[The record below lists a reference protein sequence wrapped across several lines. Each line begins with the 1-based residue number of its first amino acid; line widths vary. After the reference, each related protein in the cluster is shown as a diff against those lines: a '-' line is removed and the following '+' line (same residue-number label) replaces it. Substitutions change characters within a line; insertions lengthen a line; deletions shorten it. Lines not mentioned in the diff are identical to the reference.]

1 MRRLS
6 WFAVVLLGCGGGGVK
21 GDGDADGRCEEDCPY
36 ADVAPSLGS
45 VTALPVRGRI
55 VEEDLPVDLT
65 DADPFKELAQDEL
78 DHAEVALALRAGGET
93 FTLESVTADEEGYLD
108 VSVPLPAGVPAGEHT
123 LVLSVGGQVAG
134 EVRAQLLA
142 ATHEDVVVRSDV
154 DMTWLETDFMSASG
168 LLGLLEADARERVA
182 LPGMS
187 VVYQALR
194 AGASGAAAR
203 PVVFLSGSPR
213 FFKRTIEGKM
223 QLDGVVH
230 AGLILKPFKDIVAEN
245 LLDFDVTALQEELE
259 EQIGYKLAALLHLR
273 LDVPPAVP
281 EILMGDDT
289 EADVVVYVLYH
300 RFTSGLLDAAQLGAE
315 LDRLAVSEGWRDEI
329 ERLLPLVSAHLEGRD
344 APVRAIYINKTAAP
358 GEHYPV
364 ADWQQDEL
372 VRYHAGAWPLA
383 LDLFEEGRVSAAAV
397 RAVRAALEAR
407 GVDAAARAAAAG
419 EAGFVEA
426 ATAAMFAEER

>member
-1 MRRLS
+1 MKRWLG
-6 WFAVVLLGCGGGGVK
+6 FAAGALVGCGGGGVK
-21 GDGDADGRCEEDCPY
+21 GGDADGRCEEDCPY

-45 VTALPVRGRI
+45 VEALPVRGRI
-55 VEEDLPVDLT
+55 VEEDLPVDIT
-65 DADPFKELAQDEL
+65 DADPFKELAQDEI
-78 DHAEVALALRAGGET
+78 DHAAVALALRAGGET
-93 FTLESVTADEEGYLD
+93 FTLEGVEADEEGYLD
-108 VSVPLPAGVPAGEHT
+108 VSVPLPAGVPPGEHT
-123 LVLSVGGQVAG
+123 LVLSVGGVVAG

-168 LLGLLEADARERVA
+168 LLELLEADARERRA

-187 VVYQALR
+187 AVYQALR

-230 AGLILKPFKDIVAEN
+230 AGLILKPFKDIVAAN
-245 LLDFDVTALQEELE
+245 LLDFDVEQLQDELE

-273 LDVPPAVP
+273 LDVPPGVP

-315 LDRLAVSEGWRDEI
+315 LERLAVSAGWRDEI
-329 ERLLPLVSAHLEGRD
+329 ARLAPLVSAHLQGRD
-344 APVRAIYINKTAAP
+344 APVRAIYINETAAP
-358 GEHYPV
+358 GARYPV
-364 ADWQQDEL
+364 ADWQQGDL
-372 VRYHAGAWPLA
+372 VRYHAGAWPLV
-383 LDLFEEGRVSAAAV
+383 LDLFEEGRVSAEGV
-397 RAVRAALEAR
+397 RAVRSALEAR
-407 GVDAAARAAAAG
+407 GVDGAARAAAAG
-419 EAGFVEA
+419 EAAFVEG
-426 ATAAMFAEER
+426 ATAAMFAE